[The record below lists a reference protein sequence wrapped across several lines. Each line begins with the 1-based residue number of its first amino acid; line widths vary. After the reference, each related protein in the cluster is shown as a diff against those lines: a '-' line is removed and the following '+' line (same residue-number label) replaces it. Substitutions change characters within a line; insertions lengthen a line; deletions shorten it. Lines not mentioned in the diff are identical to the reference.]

1 MDIIPSTVYTVD
13 TLFGQDWD
21 NSFASYFIIMGDAD
35 YVARSGFPGFPRD
48 ELYEYGNPNSSPD
61 NHYTTPEEHAIY
73 DEATTSQYT
82 TPEVEPQDG
91 YILTGERYLEPRPLL
106 DEDREIPVP
115 RPLQRVPSRP
125 GRSQENGRGNQTP
138 PEPAFRASWGAPELP
153 RANPQKVV
161 IKETASSPWIRLVLV
176 LYAILFVVVFTVFL
190 PSGVERRD
198 LGNSSA
204 TQVIV
209 QSEGV
214 VGSNFGS
221 LGQVGF
227 FATLHLPPG
236 WIICDGRRVKEDQYP
251 NLAALLGPNATVPDL
266 VSAGRYIRG
275 GLEPGVAQ
283 EQSTAVNG
291 LGGMALVWDNIVPGT
306 VFNYNVRRGTEGP
319 RHVDAQYSLWRSSSS
334 FQAGIWPQSAQLELN
349 STDTETRPPTIILVP
364 AIYGF

>member
-1 MDIIPSTVYTVD
+1 
-13 TLFGQDWD
+13 
-21 NSFASYFIIMGDAD
+21 MGDPD

-48 ELYEYGNPNSSPD
+48 DLYEYGDPTSSPD
-61 NHYTTPEEHAIY
+61 DHYTSPEEHAIY

-82 TPEVEPQDG
+82 TPVVDTQDG
-91 YILTGERYLEPRPLL
+91 YILTGERYLEPQPLL
-106 DEDREIPVP
+106 DEDREISVP
-115 RPLQRVPSRP
+115 RPIQRVPSRP
-125 GRSQENGRGNQTP
+125 GRSRENVRADQTP

-176 LYAILFVVVFTVFL
+176 LYAILFVVVFSVFL

-236 WIICDGRRVKEDQYP
+236 WIICDGRRVEEDQYP
-251 NLAALLGPNATVPDL
+251 NLAALLGPNASVPDL
-266 VSAGRYIRG
+266 VSAGRYVRG
-275 GLEPGVAQ
+275 GLEPGVVQ

-306 VFNYNVRRGTEGP
+306 VFDYSIRPGTDGP
-319 RHVDAQYSLWRSSSS
+319 RKVTVGTSRFATILDLQV
-334 FQAGIWPQSAQLELN
+334 GIWPQNAQLELN
-349 STDTETRPPTIILVP
+349 STDAETRPPTIILVP